1 MAVRWVERIN
11 SVYFGVARGRWR
23 LAPSF
28 QSSGKFSPVAIPYR
42 TGARDDRAG
51 GIGHN
56 FSAGAAVRNNAI
68 FTHNDDAE
76 AVKIAPHARIE
87 NVAFVALGLPCASPK
102 DRRAV
107 LAAAAGGID
116 SARRCGRVIHQFGA

>member
-56 FSAGAAVRNNAI
+56 FSAGAAMRNNAI

-76 AVKIAPHARIE
+76 AVKIAPRARIE
-87 NVAFVALGLPCASPK
+87 NVAFVALGFPCASSK
-102 DRRAV
+102 AGH
-107 LAAAAGGID
+107 AALVTATSGID
-116 SARRCGRVIHQFGA
+116 SARRCGRVIHQLGA